1 MKKRIFALALALCM
15 MLSVMPTSFAGNGFL
30 TLDNGEQAPSAP
42 SGILTDDSKAAPQ
55 SGVLTGAS
63 KYYRQNGILYNTGS
77 QSGASYSLPS
87 GTLNA
92 PTGVLTLDE
101 NVNSTTTLS
110 GSGISAGTRSSALV
124 TDDKNGLELSKK
136 VDKVGDN
143 YKITLEAYVTGEKI
157 TSSVKTA
164 GPMDIIL
171 VLDTSGQMATATE
184 YSACTEKKLNTLKEY
199 SLSGELYYE
208 ENGQYYLVMA
218 KEESTLLG
226 TRYTLFSNGKELD
239 QWFAWNRNPT
249 TGKTYYQITATDSGV
264 ARLSAMK
271 EAAFSFINAIA
282 PEDVI
287 TNERRVA
294 LVEYNSDATVLTGGD
309 ANDDALWRVDTN
321 KQKLIDKINGLS
333 VKPNTE
339 ANCQQ
344 GLNAAKQIF
353 QSGNNTVEE
362 TRPRV
367 VILLSAGVFGSSG
380 SLSTPADAIV
390 AMDSIWLSSI
400 LKMPRG
406 YDTFRTDGEQ
416 GGTYNPYGNNNCE
429 SYTIQLNDYT
439 YGIDF
444 GSRYYMDAAKTRSEF
459 QRAYGSNY
467 QGCGATIYCIGL
479 DMPESTNYY
488 GDIGNRINEVMYRVS
503 SHRPDGTHV
512 ENGHRYNY
520 DWEKGEWAGRYDD
533 SKTRNLNKIYDT
545 TGYFLTAENDTEEL
559 KKIFESIKS
568 DITIG
573 GADNTTLTSE
583 TVVQDAVSKYFQ
595 IPSGSSA
602 TAHTETY
609 TGEVSGV
616 KKWIKNSD
624 AWNLTPVK
632 NNDGTTTVTAT
643 DFNFSENWVGPDE
656 TGNPHGKKL
665 VIEIPIE
672 PKTGFLGG
680 NGVPTNDDSNAGIYL
695 NNGDLVENFPNGGAS
710 TNVPVADVTVD
721 VTDKNIYLSQ
731 TLDDSGLLEDTTVK
745 VGSVK
750 LNMTDTTT
758 YGLEAWQYAYVTI
771 STNVATN
778 TGAKWTDDEVPFTL
792 TCTVKTKDE
801 TVVKSGGDTA
811 NVNVFKPVVTF
822 QDSTI
827 YLGTT
832 PTFSNNYVG
841 VVWKH
846 GDTEAS
852 ESMGAAPELTYSYSW
867 LETAAPTDCTDVNVG
882 VAIGQNDV
890 TSHVTFTDTR
900 TDENEFTV
908 HVVKPVIT
916 SEDITIYLSN
926 TVDLNGQMTEE
937 GNWVCGHTG
946 SEQKSLPANNGETR
960 LAPTIDYA
968 FKVGDTPV
976 STPAAYRPLG
986 CTEIN
991 VAATV
996 NSKAAPISTNATTGK
1011 DYSTFWVHV
1020 LKPAFAVNCTDLWAD
1035 YGTNV
1040 TLANHLNTTVTGWSD
1055 SPAGHTGI
1063 PTVTGSAPNVFT
1075 YTYEVKDVGATHMV
1089 TENDADFTVELAG
1102 FKIGDLDCGT
1112 RWSAVTVNK
1121 VDGENSDH
1129 NFTIHT
1135 NKFDLTISKTWKD
1148 GATVADET
1156 YKQDAIFTVN
1166 GGLGKFQVV
1175 LPAGQESITVKN
1187 LLCGQK
1193 YEVTEDSGW
1202 TWRWNSSSEKP
1213 VLEKTD
1219 TAHTSVSVRN
1229 PHDQTADGT
1238 KPDAH
1243 GEKSV
1248 SFTNTLKETLGKLW
1262 FSFCTFVKNI
1272 FGVGR
1277 FEGRGN

>member
-30 TLDNGEQAPSAP
+30 TLDNGEQAPSVP

-63 KYYRQNGILYNTGS
+63 KYYRDGILYNTGS
-77 QSGASYSLPS
+77 QSGAPYSLPS

-110 GSGISAGTRSSALV
+110 GSGISAGARSSALV
-124 TDDKNGLELSKK
+124 TDDKNGLELSKE
-136 VDKVGDN
+136 VNKVGDN

-294 LVEYNSDATVLTGGD
+294 LVEYNSDATVLTGGR
-309 ANDDALWRVDTN
+309 ANDGALWRVDTN

-333 VKPNTE
+333 VKLDTE

-380 SLSTPADAIV
+380 SLSKPADAIV

-406 YDTFRTDGEQ
+406 YDTFRTDREQ
-416 GGTYNPYGNNNCE
+416 GGTYNPNGNNNCE
-429 SYTIQLNDYT
+429 SYTIQLNGYT

-444 GSRYYMDAAKTRSEF
+444 GSRYYMDAAKTKEDF
-459 QRAYGSNY
+459 QTAYGSDY

-479 DMPESTNYY
+479 DMPESTSYY

-512 ENGHRYNY
+512 DRTHRYNEWEDT
-520 DWEKGEWAGRYDD
+520 DWSGHYTD
-533 SKTRNLNKIYDT
+533 SRTRNHT
-545 TGYFLTAENDTEEL
+545 QGYFLTADNDNDL
-559 KKIFESIKS
+559 KEIFKSISS
-568 DITIG
+568 DITTG
-573 GADNTTLTSE
+573 GADNTTLTSA
-583 TVVQDAVSKYFQ
+583 TVVQDAISKYFE
-595 IPSGSSA
+595 IPAGSNA

-609 TGEVSGV
+609 TGEANGNKTWSRNNDD
-616 KKWIKNSD
+616 WT
-624 AWNLTPVK
+624 LTPVK
-632 NNDGTTTVTAT
+632 NSDGTTTVQAT
-643 DFNFSENWVGPDE
+643 GFDFAENWVGTDNGAAR
-656 TGNPHGKKL
+656 GNKL
-665 VIEIPIE
+665 VIEITI
-672 PKTGFLGG
+672 KSKAGFLGG
-680 NGVPTNDDSNAGIYL
+680 NNVPTNDDANAGVYL
-695 NNGDLVENFPNGGAS
+695 NSDLVENFPNGGAS

-731 TLDDSGLLEDTTVK
+731 TLDESGLLAGATVK
-745 VGSVK
+745 VGSVG
-750 LNMTDTTT
+750 LDMTNTTT

-792 TCTVKTKDE
+792 TCTVETKDKK
-801 TVVKSGGDTA
+801 VVKSAHDTA

-832 PTFSNNYVG
+832 PTYSNNYVD

-882 VAIGQNDV
+882 VAIDQNDV

-916 SEDITIYLSN
+916 SADITIYLSN
-926 TVDLNGQMTEE
+926 TVDLNGQMTEA

-946 SEQKSLPANNGETR
+946 SEQKTLPANNGETR

-986 CTEIN
+986 CTEIK
-991 VAATV
+991 ATATV
-996 NSKAAPISTNATTGK
+996 NDKNAPISTDATGK
-1011 DYSTFWVHV
+1011 DYSTFQIHV
-1020 LKPAFAVNCTDLWAD
+1020 LKPAFTVTCTDLWAD

-1055 SPAGHTGI
+1055 STAEHTGI
-1063 PTVTGSAPNVFT
+1063 PTVTGSAPTVFT
-1075 YTYEVKDVGATHMV
+1075 YTYKVKDGGQNVVETHTV
-1089 TENDADFTVELAG
+1089 TENDADFTVELAS
-1102 FKIGDLDCGT
+1102 FKIGALDCGT
-1112 RWSAVTVNK
+1112 RWSKVTVNK
-1121 VDGENSDH
+1121 VDGADSDH

-1135 NKFDLTISKTWKD
+1135 NKFDLTIHKTWD
-1148 GATVADET
+1148 GADV
-1156 YKQDAIFTVN
+1156 YKQDAIFTVS

-1187 LLCGQK
+1187 LLCGQD
-1193 YEVTEDSGW
+1193 YTVTEDSNW
-1202 TWRWNSSSEKP
+1202 TWRWS
-1213 VLEKTD
+1213 D
-1219 TAHTSVSVRN
+1219 
-1229 PHDQTADGT
+1229 DGT
-1238 KPDAH
+1238 KTVTTHKH
-1243 GEKSV
+1243 GVTTDMPTSHIASEGATAETSVGNSV
-1248 SFTNTLKETLGKLW
+1248 SFINTLVKQLW
-1262 FSFCTFVKNI
+1262 FDFCKLVQNI
-1272 FGVGR
+1272 FGVGKG
-1277 FEGRGN
+1277 E

>member
-63 KYYRQNGILYNTGS
+63 KYYRDGILYNTGN

-136 VDKVGDN
+136 VDKVGGN

-157 TSSVKTA
+157 TSSVETA

-184 YSACTEKKLNTLKEY
+184 YSACTEKNLNTLKEY
-199 SLSGELYYE
+199 SLSGELYYK

-218 KEESTLLG
+218 EEESGFLSTV
-226 TRYTLFSNGKELD
+226 YTLFSNGQELD
-239 QWFAWNRNPT
+239 SWSNWDLRPT

-271 EAAFSFINAIA
+271 EAAISFINAIA

-294 LVEYNSDATVLTGGD
+294 LVEYNSDATVLTGGR
-309 ANDDALWRVDTN
+309 ANDGALWRVDTN
-321 KQKLIDKINGLS
+321 KQGLIDKINGLS

-339 ANCQQ
+339 ANCQK

-353 QSGNNTVEE
+353 QSGNTTVEE

-380 SLSTPADAIV
+380 SLSTSADAIV

-406 YDTFRTDGEQ
+406 YDTFRTDREQ
-416 GGTYNPYGNNNCE
+416 GGTYNPNGNNNCE
-429 SYTIQLNDYT
+429 SYTIQLNGYT

-444 GSRYYMDAAKTRSEF
+444 GSRYYMDAAKTRTQF
-459 QRAYGSNY
+459 QYAYGNDY
-467 QGCGATIYCIGL
+467 AGCGATIYCIGL
-479 DMPESTNYY
+479 DMPKSTDYY

-512 ENGHRYNY
+512 DRTHLYNKWENTDWSGHYTDTR
-520 DWEKGEWAGRYDD
+520 
-533 SKTRNLNKIYDT
+533 TRNHT
-545 TGYFLTAENDTEEL
+545 QGYFLTADNDNDL
-559 KKIFESIKS
+559 KEIFKSISS
-568 DITIG
+568 DITTG
-573 GADNTTLTSE
+573 GADNTTLTSA
-583 TVVQDAVSKYFQ
+583 TVVQDAISKYFE
-595 IPSGSSA
+595 IPAGSNA

-609 TGEVSGV
+609 TGEASGN
-616 KKWIKNSD
+616 KTWSRNND
-624 AWNLTPVK
+624 DWTLTPVK
-632 NNDGTTTVTAT
+632 NSDGTATVQAT
-643 DFNFSENWVGPDE
+643 GFDFAENWVGTDN
-656 TGNPHGKKL
+656 GAARGKKL
-665 VIEIPIE
+665 VIEITIK
-672 PKTGFLGG
+672 PKAGFLGG
-680 NGVPTNDDSNAGIYL
+680 NNVPTNDDANAGVYL
-695 NNGDLVENFPNGGAS
+695 NSDLVENFPNGGAS
-710 TNVPVADVTVD
+710 TDVPVADVTVD

-731 TLDDSGLLEDTTVK
+731 TVSAEDLVKDAEITIGDNDPLD
-745 VGSVK
+745 
-750 LNMTDTTT
+750 MTKGKAEG
-758 YGLEAWQYAYVTI
+758 YGLASWKYDFVDIEITSSGTSSDQ
-771 STNVATN
+771 TNDFYYTV
-778 TGAKWTDDEVPFTL
+778 
-792 TCTVKTKDE
+792 TCTVKPKPSTGATAAGNTKSA
-801 TVVKSGGDTA
+801 SGT
-811 NVNVFKPVVTF
+811 VNVFKPVVTF

-827 YLGTT
+827 YLGAT
-832 PTFSNNYVG
+832 PTYSNNCVD

-946 SEQKSLPANNGETR
+946 SEQKSLSANNGVTR
-960 LAPTIDYA
+960 LAPTIDYT

-1040 TLANHLNTTVTGWSD
+1040 TLADHLNTTVTGWSD

-1063 PTVTGSAPNVFT
+1063 PTVTGSAPTVFT

-1121 VDGENSDH
+1121 VDGEDSDH

-1148 GATVADET
+1148 GETVADGT

-1166 GGLGKFQVV
+1166 GGLGEFHVV

-1187 LLCGQK
+1187 LLCGQS
-1193 YEVTEDSGW
+1193 YTVTEDSGW
-1202 TWRWNSSSEKP
+1202 TWRWS
-1213 VLEKTD
+1213 D
-1219 TAHTSVSVRN
+1219 
-1229 PHDQTADGT
+1229 DGT
-1238 KPDAH
+1238 KTVTTHKH
-1243 GEKSV
+1243 GVTTDMPTSHIASEGATAETSVGNSV
-1248 SFTNTLKETLGKLW
+1248 SFINTLVKQLW
-1262 FSFCTFVKNI
+1262 FDFCKLVQNI
-1272 FGVGR
+1272 FGVGKG
-1277 FEGRGN
+1277 E